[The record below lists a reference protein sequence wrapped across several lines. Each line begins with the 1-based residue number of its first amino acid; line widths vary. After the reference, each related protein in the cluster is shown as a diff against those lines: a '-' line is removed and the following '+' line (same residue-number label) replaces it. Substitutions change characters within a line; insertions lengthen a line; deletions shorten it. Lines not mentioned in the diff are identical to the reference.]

1 MMNSLCDRCLHLIRR
16 GLSSSA
22 PLFQSYRLIEI
33 GKLEDP
39 QNSGYYQAGQVSSH
53 AIAVYIPISNMLQC
67 ICFVI
72 S

>member
-1 MMNSLCDRCLHLIRR
+1 MNSLCDRCLHLIRR

-53 AIAVYIPISNMLQC
+53 AIAVLHRIYSDQQYVTMHLL
-67 ICFVI
+67 
-72 S
+72 